1 MGGKM
6 KLWLF
11 MLALSILMVLQGC
24 SGGGGGGS
32 SSGGGGSNGNGG
44 TNGTSSP
51 NLKSVSISPNSA
63 NASSTATINFNF
75 TFSDPEGD
83 LGGGTAYY
91 NDGTNQ
97 TSFALPN
104 SLTGV
109 KDGSGSGQINIAIGP
124 NPGTYNVSCWLV
136 DKGGNRSNTLTTTFT
151 VVGSSG
157 PTAKV
162 RCGSDGFQYKKCFAG
177 SGIRSVALQKQYSNA
192 DCIKDQSWGYIP
204 LYVWVDQGC
213 DADFLV
219 YY

>member
-1 MGGKM
+1 MENKRVHS
-6 KLWLF
+6 LIF
-11 MLALSILMVLQGC
+11 CAFLSILILLFIFGC
-24 SGGGGGGS
+24 SGGGS

-151 VVGSSG
+151 VLGSSG

-162 RCGSDGFQYKKCFAG
+162 RCGSEGFQYKKCFAG
-177 SGIRSVALQKQYSNA
+177 YGLKSVGVQKQYSIA
-192 DCIKDQSWGYIP
+192 ECIKDQSWGYVSPNI
-204 LYVWVDQGC
+204 WVDQGC
-213 DADFLV
+213 DADFTA
-219 YY
+219 YF